1 MNTLIIVK
9 IKNTT
14 YDEWKKKFDA
24 DAEVQSQM
32 MRNTIVGKVDDNTAM
47 ISTEVFNPD
56 MVGQFMSSDEFKQKQ
71 ENLLKETLKKI
82 DIVICTALIPGKK
95 APIIIKKDMIEV
107 MQSGSV
113 IYDLAASQGGN
124 SELTKVNEII
134 EHNGVKIMGDS
145 NILNKLPNSASNLYA
160 KNMFNF
166 VSNLYDKE
174 NKKININIEDEI
186 IEKTQIK

>member
-56 MVGQFMSSDEFKQKQ
+56 MV
-71 ENLLKETLKKI
+71 
-82 DIVICTALIPGKK
+82 
-95 APIIIKKDMIEV
+95 
-107 MQSGSV
+107 
-113 IYDLAASQGGN
+113 
-124 SELTKVNEII
+124 
-134 EHNGVKIMGDS
+134 
-145 NILNKLPNSASNLYA
+145 
-160 KNMFNF
+160 
-166 VSNLYDKE
+166 
-174 NKKININIEDEI
+174 
-186 IEKTQIK
+186 